1 MKELFDK
8 SHASEI
14 LERLKKLE
22 PDSKPLWGKMNVSQM
37 LSHIQGPIEVGLGDK
52 KLKRTFIGLL
62 FGKIAKRKL
71 YGDGPF
77 TRNLPTDASFVRKGD
92 HDFEMEKQKVVEL
105 LNRFVAAGPEGL
117 TKNPH
122 PFFGKLTPT
131 EWSSSS
137 WKHLDHHLS
146 QFGV

>member
-8 SHASEI
+8 THASEI